1 MKVCITDD
9 CLIEGLALPN
19 WFHVCP
25 VCGYTTWNL
34 EEILKSMKETPI
46 PIEFVDKVDLDR
58 MISMLHSNQENWDD
72 KDWEFVWEMQN
83 KYRGS

>member
-1 MKVCITDD
+1 MCITDD

-25 VCGYTTWNL
+25 VCGYNTW
-34 EEILKSMKETPI
+34 
-46 PIEFVDKVDLDR
+46 DLDGIEKDMR
-58 MISMLHSNQENWDD
+58 EPGIKVELVDMDDLNGMLSLLHTNQNNWDD
-72 KDWEFVWEMQN
+72 KDWGFVWEMQN